1 MGQYLPAAAALNL
14 VHASEM
20 HAEDRIRVI
29 AGGAMLITRSSRSE
43 LHMHRAPQ
51 RAAFQV
57 PGLLNVNAYSITD
70 LG

>member
-29 AGGAMLITRSSRSE
+29 AGAILINRSSRSE